1 MTMKTG
7 MRCLVATVTLAG
19 IPYSARACEPVVS
32 FVKAAAGSNF
42 FTISLV
48 LLALVVLFKS
58 AAFARFQTK
67 LSFRKALLCMLAAN
81 VFTSVIGLIVPAM
94 IDSGGAVFIAVP
106 LVWAVCVLPAQRLI
120 AAAPCTPLARF
131 SPTQV
136 AFGITLVLIASC
148 LLLLLSRAIHDS
160 AGFTSY
166 WLFKV
171 PVIYLAL
178 AIGLVLTGFW
188 EEWIVWRLSNA
199 EEDDLSFV
207 RPVVRANL
215 IVLVAL
221 MLISAAFLIPRRFK
235 APADDFQAKI
245 ALQSRAPKPAR

>member
-1 MTMKTG
+1 MGPLWAM
-7 MRCLVATVTLAG
+7 LALLG
-19 IPYSARACEPVVS
+19 VPFSGHACEPVVS
-32 FVKAAAGSNF
+32 FVKAAAGSGF
-42 FTISLV
+42 LPVSLV
-48 LLALVVLFKS
+48 LLAVVVLFKS

-106 LVWAVCVLPAQRLI
+106 LVWAVCLLPAQRLI
-120 AAAPCTPLARF
+120 AADPSGPVARF
-131 SPTQV
+131 SATQV
-136 AFGITLVLIASC
+136 AFGITLVLVASC
-148 LLLLLSRAIHDS
+148 LLLLLSRTVHDS
-160 AGFTSY
+160 AGFMSY

-207 RPVVRANL
+207 RPVVRANV

-221 MLISAAFLIPRRFK
+221 MLISAAFLIPKRFK
-235 APADDFQAKI
+235 APADDLHAKV
-245 ALQSRAPKPAR
+245 ALQSKPATVPKPAR